1 MKLYATVS
9 SERATKGQGGN
20 KFLEIEIQAEK
31 LEDIPTRANIYRL
44 SLKVEDNRLY
54 AVLHDYYNGH
64 IQNLIT
70 YRGQPKVKKEKG
82 DNLYI
87 CTRCG
92 LEQIQGTRE
101 QTRDFIYS
109 DICISC

>member
-20 KFLEIEIQAEK
+20 KFLEIEIKAEK

-44 SLKVEDNRLY
+44 SLRVEHNRLY
-54 AVLHDYYNGH
+54 ATLHDYSNGH
-64 IQNLIT
+64 TQDLIT

-82 DNLYI
+82 
-87 CTRCG
+87 
-92 LEQIQGTRE
+92 E
-101 QTRDFIYS
+101 
-109 DICISC
+109 SCMYNHDHLKGGCESHN